1 MNTVKTMKPGR
12 LIAVG
17 ALGLFWCIAI
27 FGLGVFITR
36 NTNGENVGKF
46 VGTLVSGVA
55 FVPPVVVF
63 LRWYRATEGD
73 SIRNRPRLTDQT
85 TDPQPS
91 PSGAD
96 HP

>member
-1 MNTVKTMKPGR
+1 MKPGR
-12 LIAVG
+12 FVLMG
-17 ALGLFWCIAI
+17 ALGLVWCMAI
-27 FGLGVFITR
+27 FGLGVFISR

-63 LRWYRATEGD
+63 MRWYRSTEGD
-73 SIRNRPRLTDQT
+73 AIRNRPQLTDQT
-85 TDPQPS
+85 NEPPPP

-96 HP
+96 RP